1 MEEEESLKKEMPSN
15 LMNPQKMDSPVVV
28 SQVITPRT
36 DRIQETVAI
45 KDYREKQSMSAVDF
59 DVEKYRDIFPR
70 HARRAHL
77 SNSFARYKNAEELMK
92 RSAEQARSNYQ
103 RHSNIWQKG
112 LKHAEELRASDSK
125 SRVIGESVL
134 VTTVNKHRPK
144 LHQNP
149 SFIDS

>member
-1 MEEEESLKKEMPSN
+1 M
-15 LMNPQKMDSPVVV
+15 
-28 SQVITPRT
+28 SQVITPNT
-36 DRIQETVAI
+36 DRIQDTIAI
-45 KDYREKQSMSAVDF
+45 KDHREKQSMSAVDF

-92 RSAEQARSNYQ
+92 RSAEQARSNYEK
-103 RHSNIWQKG
+103 HSNIWQQS
-112 LKHAEELRASDSK
+112 LKHAVKLRASDSK
-125 SRVIGESVL
+125 SRVIGESIL
-134 VTTVNKHRPK
+134 VTKVNKHRPK